1 MSLLSLKNVHF
12 SYLNFRTGKPEFNIS
27 NINLDFEKGEF
38 VSVLGPNGTGKS
50 TLLKIIASSLKPNS
64 GELFFNGKTYKQ
76 ITRRD
81 LASKIAFVPQATLS
95 VFSYSVYEIVM
106 MGRTPYLNFY
116 GYESDTDRKIV
127 KEALKIVDIFHLK
140 DKNINEISG
149 GEAQL
154 AYIARAIAQQP
165 EIILLDEPNAH
176 LDIKHQISIFNLIK
190 ELNMNYNLMVI
201 SVSHDLNL
209 AGYYSNRII
218 LLKNGSIFKD
228 DSPEKILT
236 AENIRQVFEVD
247 STVGF
252 NKELNS
258 ISVTLNPNLFK

>member
-12 SYLNFRTGKPEFNIS
+12 SYLNFRTGKPEFSITD
-27 NINLDFEKGEF
+27 INLDFEKGEF

-50 TLLKIIASSLKPNS
+50 TLLKIIAASLKPGK
-64 GELFFNGKTYKQ
+64 GELFFDGKNYKQ
-76 ITRRD
+76 MSRRE
-81 LASKIAFVPQATLS
+81 LARKIAFVPQATLS

-116 GYESDTDRKIV
+116 GYESDEDKKIV
-127 KEALKIVDIFHLK
+127 EDALKTVDIWHLREH
-140 DKNINEISG
+140 NINEISG

-154 AYIARAIAQQP
+154 AFIARAIAQKP
-165 EIILLDEPNAH
+165 DIILLDEPNAH

-190 ELNMNYNLMVI
+190 ELNLNFNLTVI

-218 LLKNGSIFKD
+218 LLKNGMIYKD
-228 DSPEKILT
+228 DSTEKILT
-236 AENIRQVFEVD
+236 SENIKDVFEVD

-258 ISVTLNPNLFK
+258 VNVTLNPNLFK